1 MKKTGCFS
9 KGWTNDSN
17 MTYKGIDDLL
27 ILSFNR
33 SLQEM
38 SDKKKDENFYDS
50 TEMQIII
57 SVGHIFRTA
66 ERYVWM
72 FTSPDSP
79 EMKFGRYQSFIEGF
93 LSGDCNRRFDVI
105 FENCTNS
112 ESIPDALKK
121 LIVKYK
127 NQVSVKL
134 FLGSLLFKEN
144 DVHFLVSDDRMTMLV
159 TDVDKNLAFGNFNSE
174 KLSSTMKTCF
184 ENLKNHEM
192 TYCYYESDET

>member
-1 MKKTGCFS
+1 MI
-9 KGWTNDSN
+9 
-17 MTYKGIDDLL
+17 YKGMDDLL
-27 ILSFNR
+27 NQSFNR

-38 SDKKKDENFYDS
+38 SDKKKDENFYNS

-57 SVGHIFRTA
+57 SVGHVFRTA

-79 EMKFGRYQSFIEGF
+79 EMQIEKYQSMVDGF
-93 LSGDCNRRFDVI
+93 LSGDRNRRFDVI

-159 TDVDKNLAFGNFNSE
+159 TDVDKYLAFGNFNSE

-184 ENLKNHEM
+184 GNLKNHEM
-192 TYCYYESDET
+192 TYCYYENDEA